1 MSFRTAL
8 RGSGPCLVALAL
20 ALPAA
25 GAEAVDPAVVG
36 ERLQRLNA
44 NIEALE
50 QTIASQRRQIESL
63 TAEVSRLRS
72 EVGDQ
77 KHQRPWAEDLK
88 RVADAVNDVDR
99 KRIADSEQVV
109 KVLGELRK
117 AMAAAAEAPRP
128 PAPRASAPAE
138 PGDSG
143 KGSKDKDKEGTPEK
157 ALPYTVR
164 KGDRLSD
171 IVASFN
177 AEARKQGYQPITID
191 QVVKFN
197 KLQGANKIFEG
208 MTLQL
213 PIVTK

>member
-1 MSFRTAL
+1 MSFRTVSRGCIPCVGAL
-8 RGSGPCLVALAL
+8 LLLASPL
-20 ALPAA
+20 AA
-25 GAEAVDPAVVG
+25 AEAVDPAVVG

-50 QTIASQRRQIESL
+50 QTVASQRRQIESL
-63 TAEVSRLRS
+63 TAEVSRLRTDAA
-72 EVGDQ
+72 DQ
-77 KHQRPWAEDLK
+77 KHLRPWAEDLK
-88 RVADAVNDVDR
+88 RVADAVNEVDR

-109 KVLGELRK
+109 KVLNELRK

-128 PAPRASAPAE
+128 SVSRPAPAE
-138 PGDSG
+138 PAESG
-143 KGSKDKDKEGTPEK
+143 KGGKDAVPEK
-157 ALPYTVR
+157 ALPYVVR

-171 IVASFN
+171 VVNSFN
-177 AEARKQGYQPITID
+177 AEARKQGYQPITLD